1 MRVMLALL
9 PDALGMALTGL
20 THMLYEAG
28 AVPLTDVYKAAFGV
42 SIATRHVDPR
52 TGEVRGQ
59 QRVYGRYKPEAL
71 AKTNRAFRRLLISQG
86 MSLESARKYVL
97 VGDYTHARTRDQV
110 LLAVVL
116 RHTRTAPF
124 RARHRQTGLV
134 TTFSAG
140 VRAWYEP
147 YEHDVNGQ
155 VIDEVIDWAPLA
167 YGVLHHD
174 KAVATL
180 LVLATEAVKFD
191 QRSPDYWRAER
202 RWLADDT
209 TAVVRESEARMQQTL
224 EDLARAIARR
234 GARRRAPPTVSPRGP
249 RRMERRSCRCH
260 RGRATRGKTTRRA
273 S

>member
-1 MRVMLALL
+1 MLAFL
-9 PDALGMALTGL
+9 PDALGMALTDL
-20 THMLYEAG
+20 AHVLHG
-28 AVPLTDVYKAAFGV
+28 AKAVSLNDAYKAAFGV
-42 SIATRHVDPR
+42 SIAARHVDQR

-71 AKTNRAFRRLLISQG
+71 AKTTRAFRRLLISQG
-86 MSLESARKYVL
+86 MSHETARKYVL
-97 VGDYTHARTRDQV
+97 VGDHTHAWTHGQV

-124 RARHRQTGLV
+124 RARHKEVSLV
-134 TTFSAG
+134 TTLNADQ
-140 VRAWYEP
+140 RAWYEA
-147 YEHDVNGQ
+147 YEQDVNGQ

-167 YGVLHHD
+167 YDVLHHD

-191 QRSPDYWRAER
+191 KRSPDYWPAER

-209 TAVVRESEARMQQTL
+209 TTVMRQSEARMQQTL
-224 EDLARAIARR
+224 QDLTRAIARR
-234 GARRRAPPTVSPRGP
+234 AAGPRAAPTGSPRGARR
-249 RRMERRSCRCH
+249 MEGRSCRCH
-260 RGRATRGKTTRRA
+260 RGPATRGRTTPRA

>member
-1 MRVMLALL
+1 MLAFL
-9 PDALGMALTGL
+9 PDALGMALTDLDHVLHG
-20 THMLYEAG
+20 AD
-28 AVPLTDVYKAAFGV
+28 AVPLNDAYKAAFGV
-42 SIATRHVDPR
+42 SMAARHVDPT

-59 QRVYGRYKPEAL
+59 QRMHGRYKPEAL

-86 MSLESARKYVL
+86 MSQETARKYVL
-97 VGDYTHARTRDQV
+97 VGDYTQARPRGQV

-124 RARHRQTGLV
+124 RARHKHTTTV
-134 TTFSAG
+134 TTFDADQ
-140 VRAWYEP
+140 RAWYEA
-147 YEHDVNGQ
+147 YEQDVNGQ

-174 KAVATL
+174 KAVAAL

-191 QRSPDYWRAER
+191 KRSPDYWAAER

-209 TAVVRESEARMQQTL
+209 TTVIGQSAARMQQTL
-224 EDLARAIARR
+224 HDLTSAIARR
-234 GARRRAPPTVSPRGP
+234 AAGPRPAPTGSPRGA
-249 RRMERRSCRCH
+249 RRMERRSCKCH
-260 RGRATRGKTTRRA
+260 RGPVTRGRTTPRA

>member
-1 MRVMLALL
+1 
-9 PDALGMALTGL
+9 MALTDL
-20 THMLYEAG
+20 AHVLHG
-28 AVPLTDVYKAAFGV
+28 AKAVSLNDAYKAAFGV
-42 SIATRHVDPR
+42 SMAARHVDPK

-59 QRVYGRYKPEAL
+59 QRVYGRYKPESL
-71 AKTNRAFRRLLISQG
+71 PKTNRAFRRLLISQG
-86 MSLESARKYVL
+86 MSPETARKYVL
-97 VGDYTHARTRDQV
+97 VGDYTHAWTHRQV

-124 RARHRQTGLV
+124 RVRHKEASLV
-134 TTFSAG
+134 TTLNADQ
-140 VRAWYEP
+140 RAWYEA
-147 YEHDVNGQ
+147 YEYDVNGQ
-155 VIDEVIDWAPLA
+155 ILDEVIDWAPLA

-191 QRSPDYWRAER
+191 KRSPDYWAAER

-209 TAVVRESEARMQQTL
+209 AAVIRQSDARMEQALQ
-224 EDLARAIARR
+224 DLTRAIAS
-234 GARRRAPPTVSPRGP
+234 RRAGSRAAPTAVPRGG

-260 RGRATRGKTTRRA
+260 RGQATRGKTTPRA